1 MLSVSQ
7 SVTLW
12 CDCNCSPCIVS
23 SYVCLLLLYFMIQ
36 LKLVARDAHV
46 YRWEE
51 VDYSFVID
59 SAFQWYQNLIIITVE
74 R

>member
-1 MLSVSQ
+1 
-7 SVTLW
+7 
-12 CDCNCSPCIVS
+12 
-23 SYVCLLLLYFMIQ
+23 MIQ